1 MSRACRRGQSSPS
14 MSAASCD
21 ADSRMTP
28 SLIGGQ
34 RNAPSSRRFQDK
46 SGRSRPRL
54 ESSTGPPASSE
65 RRGSSENTDRAEAR
79 PSPAPPGCQRHA
91 GSRPAS
97 SPQESNARGNRNHVA
112 AFTARSTFV
121 SVATSVPGL
130 TRTTAA
136 PSAISIVPHGIAQEA
151 AEDGAAPSE
160 SPARSHAA
168 RGGALTTDSS
178 PLRIVPPAEQ
188 LLRRQTIS
196 PCDSRTLSPLS

>member
-1 MSRACRRGQSSPS
+1 

-34 RNAPSSRRFQDK
+34 RNAPSSRRFQYK
-46 SGRSRPRL
+46 IRPEPSQAKIFNRSA
-54 ESSTGPPASSE
+54 ASSE
-65 RRGSSENTDRAEAR
+65 RRGSSQNTDRAEAR
-79 PSPAPPGCQRHA
+79 LRQRRQAVSATPEVDRLRRHKN
-91 GSRPAS
+91 P
-97 SPQESNARGNRNHVA
+97 NARGNRNHVA

-151 AEDGAAPSE
+151 AEDGAAPSTIT
-160 SPARSHAA
+160 
-168 RGGALTTDSS
+168 GAKVT
-178 PLRIVPPAEQ
+178 PPAAA
-188 LLRRQTIS
+188 
-196 PCDSRTLSPLS
+196 P

>member
-1 MSRACRRGQSSPS
+1 MSRACRRDQSSTS

-34 RNAPSSRRFQDK
+34 RNAPSSRRFQYK
-46 SGRSRPRL
+46 IRPEPSQAKIFNRSARFERKTRIVRIQIALKLVLRQRRQAVSATPEVDRL
-54 ESSTGPPASSE
+54 
-65 RRGSSENTDRAEAR
+65 RRHKN
-79 PSPAPPGCQRHA
+79 P
-91 GSRPAS
+91 
-97 SPQESNARGNRNHVA
+97 NARGNRNHVA

-151 AEDGAAPSE
+151 AEDGAAPSTIT
-160 SPARSHAA
+160 
-168 RGGALTTDSS
+168 GAKVT
-178 PLRIVPPAEQ
+178 PPAAA
-188 LLRRQTIS
+188 
-196 PCDSRTLSPLS
+196 P